1 MDNRDMTGWEDY
13 MSNNFEIQVFENVDF
28 GEMRSCIENDGTI
41 LFCASDVA
49 KALGYKNPNK
59 AVNDHCR
66 AITKRYTPI
75 SGKTQEIN
83 FIPEGDVYR
92 LIVRSKLPSAVKFER
107 WVFDEVIPLARH
119 IGHTFELL
127 SFQGNIDGLVYSKNG
142 TATTTSRKIAEVFG
156 KSHKEVLRLIDDKF
170 KSTAESA
177 QFCADHIIENIYI
190 DSRNRQQR
198 EHELDEQGFSYIALG
213 LTGYKAD
220 EFKIKYINA
229 FSKMRQALQK
239 MVAARIVED
248 VLPQD
253 SRNRQYVYVIE
264 NTNNGAVKIGVA
276 HDPEAR
282 LKQLQTGSV
291 DELRIAYTSYLCSNA
306 FQVESFMHQ
315 HFADSHIR
323 GEWYQAD
330 VGEVVDVL
338 EKQTYVLRSN
348 FNNTWGMFAKITTLS
363 IGS

>member
-1 MDNRDMTGWEDY
+1 
-13 MSNNFEIQVFENVDF
+13 MSDIKVFENKEF
-28 GEMRSCIENDGTI
+28 GNLRTVMLEDNIWFVGK
-41 LFCASDVA
+41 DVA
-49 KALGYKNPNK
+49 AALGYGEGKSLAN
-59 AVNDHCR
+59 AVANHVDDEDKGV
-66 AITKRYTPI
+66 TKMMTPGGI
-75 SGKTQEIN
+75 QNVTIINESGL
-83 FIPEGDVYR
+83 YS
-92 LIVRSKLPSAVKFER
+92 LILSSKLPSAKRFKH
-107 WVFDEVIPLARH
+107 WVTHEVIPTARR
-119 IGHTFELL
+119 ITCVLETV

-170 KSTAESA
+170 KSTSESA

-198 EHELDEQGFSYIALG
+198 EYELDEQGFSYIALG

-315 HFADSHIR
+315 YFADCHIR

-330 VGEVVDVL
+330 IGDVVDVL

-348 FNNTWGMFAKITTLS
+348 FVKRFDLTNLF
-363 IGS
+363 

>member
-1 MDNRDMTGWEDY
+1 MENIKMYTEGTKLETLNIDGIECYELDGVAYLKLEAVARGLGFTKTDVKFSESGFRKEYVRIDWTR
-13 MSNNFEIQVFENVDF
+13 VFRFLKEMDF
-28 GEMRSCIENDGTI
+28 GNEW
-41 LFCASDVA
+41 
-49 KALGYKNPNK
+49 
-59 AVNDHCR
+59 
-66 AITKRYTPI
+66 
-75 SGKTQEIN
+75 GKKD
-83 FIPEGDVYR
+83 FIPENAFYR
-92 LIVRSKLPSAVKFER
+92 LAMKANNAAAEAFQKKIA
-107 WVFDEVIPLARH
+107 DEVIPTARR
-119 IGHTFELL
+119 ITCALETV

-142 TATTTSRKIAEVFG
+142 TATTTSRKIGEVFG
-156 KSHKEVLRLIDDKF
+156 KSHKEVLRLVDDKF

-198 EHELDEQGFSYIALG
+198 EYELDEQGFSYIALG

-315 HFADSHIR
+315 HFADCHIR

-330 VGEVVDVL
+330 ISDVVDVL

-348 FNNTWGMFAKITTLS
+348 FNNALLFKPAM
-363 IGS
+363 

>member
-1 MDNRDMTGWEDY
+1 MENIKMYTEGTKLETLNIDGIECYELDGVVYLKLEDIAKGLGFTKTETKNGKQYSSVRWERVLGFL
-13 MSNNFEIQVFENVDF
+13 NEF
-28 GEMRSCIENDGTI
+28 GFDHKW
-41 LFCASDVA
+41 A
-49 KALGYKNPNK
+49 K
-59 AVNDHCR
+59 DD
-66 AITKRYTPI
+66 
-75 SGKTQEIN
+75 
-83 FIPEGDVYR
+83 FIPENIFYR
-92 LIVRSKLPSAVKFER
+92 LAMKAKNKVAEDFQKKIA
-107 WVFDEVIPLARH
+107 DEVIPTARR
-119 IGHTFELL
+119 ITCALETVL
-127 SFQGNIDGLVYSKNG
+127 FQGNIDGLVYSKNG

-170 KSTAESA
+170 KSTSESA

-198 EHELDEQGFSYIALG
+198 EYELDEQGFSYIALG

-253 SRNRQYVYVIE
+253 SRNRQYVYLIE

-315 HFADSHIR
+315 HFADCHIR

-330 VGEVVDVL
+330 IGDVVDVL

-348 FNNTWGMFAKITTLS
+348 FNNALLFNPAM
-363 IGS
+363 